1 MTPPTPSPT
10 HSDDLA
16 HRATL
21 ADGPVA
27 RIERC
32 ACGTIHLSV
41 GGVTLRLH
49 ADAFDALCDTAVQA
63 LVALKLR
70 HADPAALLAHRRG
83 GAFA

>member
-1 MTPPTPSPT
+1 MTLFPPEPDESG
-10 HSDDLA
+10 

-32 ACGTIHLSV
+32 HCGTIHLSV
-41 GGVTLRLH
+41 GGITLRLH
-49 ADAFDALCDTAVQA
+49 ADAFDAFCDTAVQA

-70 HADPAALLAHRRG
+70 HPDPLRPHASRLLWE
-83 GAFA
+83 